1 MKWRQR
7 AEPYEFREL
16 GWLEFKRLCLELLA
30 VEAEFASME
39 WREHRFG
46 QAVMSDKPL
55 MLGAHEPA
63 RTPTLVVIAWIGDSH
78 VRSGRRPRAP
88 LEAARGAWPAAK
100 AESVV
105 ILTNASA
112 DQIKADDAVE
122 TTVLGA
128 SELTTLV
135 RGSTR
140 LRLRAPSVLGVCRLD
155 ELVDA
160 DLRQRS
166 TGDFRAAAD
175 LARVFVPTRAYSET
189 LTALERYHFAFLTGP
204 PEMGKTASAR
214 MVGLAKL
221 TAGWEMHECIRP
233 ADLWQSYARDRRQV
247 FVADDAFGSTEY
259 RPEAAE
265 RWALDLDRI
274 LRSMDESHWL
284 LWTSRPAP
292 LKAALRRIH
301 REHGVERF
309 PAPAQ
314 VQVDAASLEIS
325 EKALILYRHARA
337 ARLPAAA
344 VNLVQEHG
352 WQIVSHN
359 HFTPE
364 RIRRLVGSRLQLG
377 GRGPSG
383 PTEID
388 AMVDA
393 QIREPTPAMAASFR
407 ALAPE
412 HRAVLVAMLDAPPG
426 PVAERELISSVRR
439 HLHEVQARAPT
450 DLLDRLTDHFFRVID
465 PSRVAWVHPSW
476 RDLVIEELATDA
488 DARRAFLRDCSVEG
502 ILLAL
507 STGGGVTGER
517 SLPLLIDDADW
528 DLVGDRAA
536 GFLSEL
542 DDPAIVRL
550 LMALSEAHSVASER
564 QTAELEALAGSVLEQ
579 LARRW
584 NSAHR
589 VIPVGV
595 LAVWFELASQLR
607 QRLPEPELAPTWV
620 EHLPADRVDISDQ
633 SDLMRVDD
641 WLALAALIRE
651 HRPQML
657 AAFGFPERQAEVLQL
672 LVLNAE
678 SCAEGPSP
686 PRFRDLLVSI
696 LRRLA
701 DLAPEH
707 AAGARVAA
715 KRVDVMSGESQF
727 EPSRHPP
734 RRISEELRAIL
745 EAPPSVYR
753 SEEELVARVLRDL

>member
-1 MKWRQR
+1 MKWRHR
-7 AEPYEFREL
+7 REPYEFREL
-16 GWLEFKRLCLELLA
+16 GSLEFKRLCLELLA
-30 VEAEFASME
+30 VEAGFASME

-46 QAVMSDKPL
+46 QAAISDEPVMFD
-55 MLGAHEPA
+55 AHRSARPPA
-63 RTPTLVVIAWIGDSH
+63 LIVIAWIGDAYPK
-78 VRSGRRPRAP
+78 GRRRLEAP
-88 LEAARGAWPAAK
+88 LGAARGAWPAAK

-105 ILTNASA
+105 VLTNASA
-112 DQIKADDAVE
+112 EDIKADDAAE

-128 SELTTLV
+128 SELTVLV
-135 RGSTR
+135 RGSPR
-140 LRLRAPSVLGVCRLD
+140 LLLRVPSVLGICGFD
-155 ELVDA
+155 ELVEPDV
-160 DLRQRS
+160 RQRS
-166 TGDFRAAAD
+166 SGDFHTAAE
-175 LARVFVPTRAYSET
+175 LARVFVPTRAYAQAVE
-189 LTALERYHFAFLTGP
+189 ALERFHFAFLTGP
-204 PEMGKTASAR
+204 PEMGKTAIAR
-214 MVGLAKL
+214 MIGLAKL

-274 LRSMDESHWL
+274 LRAMDESHWL

-314 VQVDAASLEIS
+314 VQVDAASLEIA

-337 ARLPAAA
+337 ARLPSAA
-344 VNLVQEHG
+344 VDLVQARG
-352 WQIVSHN
+352 WQIVSHH

-364 RIRRLVGSRLQLG
+364 RIRRLVGSGLQLG

-383 PTEID
+383 PTEIN
-388 AMVDA
+388 AMVEA

-412 HRAVLVAMLDAPPG
+412 HRAVLVAMLDMPPG
-426 PVAERELISSVRR
+426 PVPERELISSVRR
-439 HLHEVQARAPT
+439 HLHEVQARAPSE
-450 DLLDRLTDHFFRVID
+450 LLDRLTDHFLRVID
-465 PSRVAWVHPSW
+465 LSRVAWVHPSW
-476 RDLVIEELATDA
+476 RDLVIEELTTDTE
-488 DARRAFLRDCSVEG
+488 ARRAFLRECSLEG
-502 ILLAL
+502 ILLGL

-550 LMALSEAHSVASER
+550 LTALSEAHPVATER
-564 QTAELEALAGSVLEQ
+564 QAAELEALAGFVLEQ

-584 NSAHR
+584 NSARR

-595 LAVWFELASQLR
+595 LAVWFELASQLP
-607 QRLPEPELAPTWV
+607 QHLPEPELAPTWV
-620 EHLPADRVDISDQ
+620 EHLPTDRVDISDR
-633 SDLMRVDD
+633 SDLTRVDD
-641 WLALAALIRE
+641 WLALAALVRE

-657 AAFGFPERQAEVLQL
+657 AAFGFPERHAEVLQW
-672 LVLNAE
+672 LVRDAGI
-678 SCAEGPSP
+678 CADDPSQP
-686 PRFRDLLVSI
+686 QFRDLLVST

-707 AAGARVAA
+707 AAGAQVIAQ
-715 KRVDVMSGESQF
+715 RVDVMSGESQF

-734 RRISEELRAIL
+734 RRISEELRAML
-745 EAPPSVYR
+745 DAPPSVHR
-753 SEEELVARVLRDL
+753 SGEELVARVLRDL

>member
-1 MKWRQR
+1 MRCDQ
-7 AEPYEFREL
+7 AGEPYEFREL

-39 WREHRFG
+39 WREYAFG
-46 QAVMSDKPL
+46 QAVMSDVPVV
-55 MLGAHEPA
+55 LGEHRSA
-63 RTPTLVVIAWIGDSH
+63 RTPTLVVIAWIGDAPFTT
-78 VRSGRRPRAP
+78 GRRLQRA
-88 LEAARGAWPAAK
+88 LAAARGAWPAAR

-105 ILTNASA
+105 MLTNARA
-112 DQIKADDAVE
+112 DEIRTAAAAE

-128 SELTTLV
+128 AELTTLV
-135 RGSTR
+135 RGSPG
-140 LRLRAPSVLGVCRLD
+140 LRLRVPSVLGVCRPD
-155 ELVDA
+155 DLVDA

-166 TGDFRAAAD
+166 TGDFTAAAD

-189 LTALERYHFAFLTGP
+189 LAALERYHFAFLTGP
-204 PEMGKTASAR
+204 PEMGKTATAR

-233 ADLWQSYARDRRQV
+233 ADLWQRYARDRRQV

-314 VQVDAASLEIS
+314 VQVDAASLEIA

-344 VNLVQEHG
+344 VRLVQAHG
-352 WQIVSHN
+352 WQIVGHD

-364 RIRRLVGSRLQLG
+364 RIRRLVGTRLQLEG
-377 GRGPSG
+377 DGHYDPI
-383 PTEID
+383 EID

-393 QIREPTPAMAASFR
+393 QIREPTQAMAASFR

-412 HRAVLVAMLDAPPG
+412 HRAVLVAMLDTPAGSVP
-426 PVAERELISSVRR
+426 ERELISSVRR

-450 DLLDRLTDHFFRVID
+450 ELLDRLTDHFLRVVE

-476 RDLVIEELATDA
+476 RDVVIDELASDT

-502 ILLAL
+502 VLLAL
-507 STGGGVTGER
+507 STAGGVGGER
-517 SLPLLIDDADW
+517 SLPLVVDDGDW
-528 DLVGDRAA
+528 DLVADRAA
-536 GFLSEL
+536 GFVSEL
-542 DDPAIVRL
+542 DDPTIVRL
-550 LMALSEAHSVASER
+550 VTVISEAHSVAPER
-564 QTAELEALAGSVLEQ
+564 ETAELDALGGSVLER

-584 NSAHR
+584 NSAHA

-595 LAVWFELASQLR
+595 LAAWFELAARLR
-607 QRLPEPELAPTWV
+607 QRPPAPELGPTWV
-620 EHLPADRVDISDQ
+620 EYLPTERVDISDQ
-633 SDLMRVDD
+633 SELTRVDD
-641 WLALAALIRE
+641 WITLAALIRE
-651 HRPQML
+651 HAPQLL

-672 LVLNAE
+672 LVLDAGG
-678 SCAEGPSP
+678 CVGAPSP
-686 PRFRDLLVSI
+686 PPFRDLIVAV

-707 AAGARVAA
+707 VVGAHVTANRVA
-715 KRVDVMSGESQF
+715 RMSGETQF

-734 RRISEELRAIL
+734 RGISAELRAVL
-745 EAPPSVYR
+745 DAPPRRHS
-753 SEEELVARVLRDL
+753 SDEQLVARVLRDL

>member
-1 MKWRQR
+1 MKWRR
-7 AEPYEFREL
+7 RGEPYEFREL
-16 GWLEFKRLCLELLA
+16 GSLEFKRLCVELLA
-30 VEAEFASME
+30 VEAEFASVE

-46 QAVMSDKPL
+46 QAVMSEAPIT
-55 MLGAHEPA
+55 LGAHRPA
-63 RTPTLVVIAWIGDSH
+63 RTPTLVVIAWISDADLKSK
-78 VRSGRRPRAP
+78 RRPRRA
-88 LEAARGAWPAAK
+88 LDAAQGAWPATK

-112 DQIKADDAVE
+112 DEIETDDAVE

-135 RGSTR
+135 RGSPR
-140 LRLRAPSVLGVCRLD
+140 LRLRVPSVLGVCRLD
-155 ELVDA
+155 ELVDV
-160 DLRQRS
+160 DLRKPS
-166 TGDFRAAAD
+166 TGDFDAAAE
-175 LARVFVPTRAYSET
+175 LAPVFVPTRAYSET
-189 LTALERYHFAFLTGP
+189 LEALERYHFAFLTGP
-204 PEMGKTASAR
+204 PEMGKTATAR
-214 MVGLAKL
+214 MVGLAQL

-314 VQVDAASLEIS
+314 VQVDAASLEIA

-337 ARLPAAA
+337 ARLPPAA
-344 VNLVQEHG
+344 VNLVQAHG
-352 WQIVSHN
+352 WHIVSHH

-377 GRGPSG
+377 GEALSDPS
-383 PTEID
+383 EIN

-393 QIREPTPAMAASFR
+393 QISEPTPAMAASFR

-412 HRAVLVAMLDAPPG
+412 HRAVLVAMLDMPPG
-426 PVAERELISSVRR
+426 PVPERELISSVRR
-439 HLHEVQARAPT
+439 HLHEVQARAPSE
-450 DLLDRLTDHFFRVID
+450 LLDRLTDHFLRAID
-465 PSRVAWVHPSW
+465 PARVAWVHPSW
-476 RDLVIEELATDA
+476 RDLVIEELATDKE
-488 DARRAFLRDCSVEG
+488 ARRAFLRGCSVEG

-517 SLPLLIDDADW
+517 SLPLLIEDADW
-528 DLVGDRAA
+528 DLAGDRAV

-542 DDPAIVRL
+542 DDPVVVRL
-550 LMALSEAHSVASER
+550 LTALSEAHSVASER

-584 NSAHR
+584 NSARR

-595 LAVWFELASQLR
+595 LAAWFELAAKLP
-607 QRLPEPELAPTWV
+607 QRLPEPELAPTWI
-620 EHLPADRVDISDQ
+620 EHLPTDRVDISDQ
-633 SDLMRVDD
+633 SDLTHVDD
-641 WLALAALIRE
+641 WIALAALVRE

-657 AAFGFPERQAEVLQL
+657 AAFGFPERQAEVLQG
-672 LVLNAE
+672 LVFDAG
-678 SCAEGPSP
+678 SSAEGASP
-686 PRFRDLLVSI
+686 PPFRDLLVSI

-707 AAGARVAA
+707 AAGARVTAQ
-715 KRVDVMSGESQF
+715 RVDVMSGESQL

-734 RRISEELRAIL
+734 RWISEELQAIL
-745 EAPPSVYR
+745 DAPPSVHR
-753 SEEELVARVLRDL
+753 SEEEVVARVLRDL